1 MAKLF
6 IAFLILILS
15 STSLA
20 QEKNRGFY
28 FEGSLGTALSN
39 IGTKKGS
46 RGSLKPGLISNLNI
60 GKYFGPNLIV
70 ETGVDYTPRGL
81 IYTFVGQLYTPTY
94 GRLIQHFDFI
104 SIPAR
109 IGFQLGKKVK
119 FYAKQSLNF
128 DLLIRNKSKYLTWYE
143 HETVWKSSDIFKK
156 TNVSITSTLGFNIP
170 LGNCYFGSSLNANV
184 GLLNIYKNGYDLY
197 DPNDPIH
204 VGDRSRHITV
214 DLSMH
219 FGYRF

>member
-1 MAKLF
+1 MKKLL
-6 IAFLILILS
+6 IALLTLTLS
-15 STSLA
+15 TTSLA
-20 QEKNRGFY
+20 QEKSKDFY

-39 IGTKKGS
+39 IGTKSGG

-60 GKYFGPNLIV
+60 GKHFGPNLMV
-70 ETGVDYTPRGL
+70 ETGIDYAPRGL
-81 IYTFVGQLYTPTY
+81 VYNFIGRLFTPTY

-109 IGFQLGKKVK
+109 VGFQFGKQVK

-128 DLLIRNKSKYLTWYE
+128 DLLVRNKSEYLTWYE
-143 HETVWKSSDIFKK
+143 HESVWKSSDIFRK
-156 TNVSITSTLGFNIP
+156 TNVSTTSTLGFNIP
-170 LGNCYFGSSLNANV
+170 LGNCYFGTSLNTNV
-184 GLLNIYKNGYDLY
+184 SLLNIYKDGYDLY
-197 DPNDPIH
+197 DANDPIH
-204 VGDRSRHITV
+204 VGDNAKHITV